1 MMVGPGHGPRHRPR
15 LPVSKVVV
23 EERAF
28 EMAIERGRAEPAEV
42 GFFMIG
48 LLRGDVAYVY
58 DLVEFEYEEKSPTF
72 IRSGAERKAMLVGML
87 PLGLRL
93 MGMMHKHPSSIGA
106 RPSLTD
112 ERTFMKYAEDGIYV
126 FIIYTVEPLEARAYT
141 VHEGRVVEIGFEARG
156 LREEEELI
164 SLQLTMMVNVRVC
177 VQKGTTLFELKN
189 LLSTRLPYE
198 VEKQIYDVELLS
210 DGEELREG
218 VDLSSVG
225 TLEVRPLRPVDVE
238 ASWAPGLFYR
248 FYVGREA
255 TREEVADLLRRALGP
270 GVRIKSWGD

>member
-1 MMVGPGHGPRHRPR
+1 MMSNPGRRPR

-23 EERAF
+23 EEGAF
-28 EMAIERGRAEPAEV
+28 KSAVEKGRAEPAEI
-42 GFFMIG
+42 GFFMKG

-93 MGMMHKHPSSIGA
+93 IGMMHKHPSSIGA
-106 RPSLTD
+106 RPSWTD

-141 VHEGRVVEIGFEARG
+141 VHEGEVVEIGFEARE
-156 LREEEELI
+156 LREEEKLT
-164 SLQLTMMVNVRVC
+164 SFQLTMTVNIRVC
-177 VQKGTTLFELKN
+177 VQKSTTLFELKN

-198 VEKQIYDVELLS
+198 VEKQTYDVELLL
-210 DGEELREG
+210 DGEELKG
-218 VDLSSVG
+218 DVDLSSIRA
-225 TLEVRPLRPVDVE
+225 LEVKPLRPVDVE

-248 FYVGREA
+248 FYVGGET
-255 TREEVADLLRRALGP
+255 TREEIADMLMRALGP